1 MQYYTVLA
9 KKLKNMAK
17 HTLKEALDMEV
28 HHIHQQSSVFVHV
41 SVLVE
46 SKSLFFFFFKCLE
59 MRSSYNKLQ
68 NLS

>member
-1 MQYYTVLA
+1 
-9 KKLKNMAK
+9 
-17 HTLKEALDMEV
+17 MEV
-28 HHIHQQSSVFVHV
+28 HHIYQQSSVFVHV

-46 SKSLFFFFFKCLE
+46 SKRLFFFFFKRLE

>member
-1 MQYYTVLA
+1 
-9 KKLKNMAK
+9 
-17 HTLKEALDMEV
+17 MEV
-28 HHIHQQSSVFVHV
+28 HHIYQQSSVFVHV

-46 SKSLFFFFFKCLE
+46 SKRLFFFFFFKRLE